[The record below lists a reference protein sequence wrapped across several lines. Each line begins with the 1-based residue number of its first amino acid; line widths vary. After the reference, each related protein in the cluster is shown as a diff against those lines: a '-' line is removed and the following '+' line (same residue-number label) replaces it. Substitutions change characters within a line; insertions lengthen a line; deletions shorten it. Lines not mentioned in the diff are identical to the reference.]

1 MYSVE
6 LMCKVLDLNR
16 STYYKALN
24 HKPAKTQVSN
34 NELDSKILKVYY
46 DSKRRYGAP
55 KIFKTL
61 QNEGETASLKRIQ
74 RRMTVLGIKSVV
86 VRKYK
91 PVKAEKN
98 KEQKENILN
107 QDFST
112 TSINQKWCTDIT
124 YIHTEKEGWTYLASV
139 EDLYSR
145 KIIGW
150 AFGKTIDTNLAVK
163 ALKNA
168 ALNVKHTEG
177 IIIQSDLGCQ
187 YTSNLF
193 ESALAELKIRHSYSK
208 KGYPYDNSCIESFHS
223 VLKKEEVNLRK
234 YKDSKAA
241 YDAVFEYI
249 ESWYNRKRI
258 HSSLNYRTPE
268 AVHSECE
275 KLAA

>member
-1 MYSVE
+1 
-6 LMCKVLDLNR
+6 MCRVLDLNR
-16 STYYKALN
+16 SSYYKDFH
-24 HKPAKTQVSN
+24 HKPSKTQVSN
-34 NELDSKILKVYY
+34 DELDCKILKAYY
-46 DSKRRYGAP
+46 GSKRRYGAP
-55 KIFKTL
+55 KICKVL
-61 QNEGETASLKRIQ
+61 HAEGETASLKRIQ
-74 RRMTVLGIKSVV
+74 RRMASLGIKSVV
-86 VRKYK
+86 VKKYK

-98 KEQKENILN
+98 IEQKENILN

-124 YIHTEKEGWTYLASV
+124 YIHTENEGWTYLASV

-150 AFGKTIDTNLAVK
+150 AFGKTIDAELAVR

-168 ALNVKHTEG
+168 ALNVRKTEG

-193 ESALAELKIRHSYSK
+193 EAALAELRIRHSYSK

-223 VLKKEEVNLRK
+223 VLKKEEVNLKK

-241 YDAVFEYI
+241 YNAIFEYI

-268 AVHSECE
+268 AVYSECE

>member
-1 MYSVE
+1 
-6 LMCKVLDLNR
+6 MCNVLELNR
-16 STYYKALN
+16 STYYKDSKRKLT
-24 HKPAKTQVSN
+24 KTQINN

-55 KIFKTL
+55 KIFKVL
-61 QNEGETASLKRIQ
+61 RNEGETASLKRIQ

-86 VRKYK
+86 VKKYK

-98 KEQKENILN
+98 IEQKENILN

-112 TSINQKWCTDIT
+112 TSINQKWSTDIT
-124 YIHTEKEGWTYLASV
+124 YIHTENEGWTYLASV

-150 AFGKTIDTNLAVK
+150 AFGKTIDAELAVR

-168 ALNVKHTEG
+168 VLNVKHTEG

>member
-1 MYSVE
+1 M
-6 LMCKVLDLNR
+6 
-16 STYYKALN
+16 
-24 HKPAKTQVSN
+24 N
-34 NELDSKILKVYY
+34 NDELDCKILKAYY

-55 KIFKTL
+55 KVYKVL
-61 QNEGETASLKRIQ
+61 HAEGETASLKRIQ
-74 RRMTVLGIKSVV
+74 RRMATLEIKSVV
-86 VRKYK
+86 VKKYK

-98 KEQKENILN
+98 IEQKENILN

-124 YIHTEKEGWTYLASV
+124 YIHTENEGWTYLASV

-150 AFGKTIDTNLAVK
+150 AFGKTIDAELAVR

-168 ALNVKHTEG
+168 ALNVRKTEG

-193 ESALAELKIRHSYSK
+193 ESALAELRIRHSYSK

-223 VLKKEEVNLRK
+223 VLKKEEVNLKK
-234 YKDSKAA
+234 YKDSK
-241 YDAVFEYI
+241 VT
-249 ESWYNRKRI
+249 
-258 HSSLNYRTPE
+258 L
-268 AVHSECE
+268 
-275 KLAA
+275 

>member
-1 MYSVE
+1 
-6 LMCKVLDLNR
+6 MCKVLNLNR
-16 STYYKALN
+16 STYYKDSK
-24 HKPAKTQVSN
+24 HKPTKTQIN
-34 NELDSKILKVYY
+34 NDDLDSKILKVYY

-55 KIFKTL
+55 KIFKVL
-61 QNEGETASLKRIQ
+61 QNEGGTASLKRIQ

-86 VRKYK
+86 VKKYK
-91 PVKAEKN
+91 PVKVGKSV
-98 KEQKENILN
+98 EQKKNILN

-150 AFGKTIDTNLAVK
+150 AFGKTIDAELAVK

-168 ALNVKHTEG
+168 VLNVKHTEG

-193 ESALAELKIRHSYSK
+193 ESTLAELKIRHSYSK

-223 VLKKEEVNLRK
+223 VLKKEEVNLKK
-234 YKDSKAA
+234 YKDSKEA
-241 YDAVFEYI
+241 YNAIFEYI
-249 ESWYNRKRI
+249 ESWYNRRRI

-268 AVHSECE
+268 AVYSECGNP
-275 KLAA
+275 AA